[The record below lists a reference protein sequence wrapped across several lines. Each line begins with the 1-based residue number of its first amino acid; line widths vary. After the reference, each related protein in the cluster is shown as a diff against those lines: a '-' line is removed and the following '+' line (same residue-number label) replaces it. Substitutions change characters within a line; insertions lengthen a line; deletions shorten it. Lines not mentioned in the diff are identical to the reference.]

1 MFEGFYMDDKW
12 TNPRLERLA
21 REVGAE
27 IPLPPVEKENGDK
40 PRSPSPLLDALRNLL
55 SFGTRRA

>member
-1 MFEGFYMDDKW
+1 MFEGFYMDDRW

-27 IPLPPVEKENGDK
+27 IPLPPLEKENGDK
-40 PRSPSPLLDALRNLL
+40 PKSLSPLLDALRNLL
-55 SFGTRRA
+55 QIATRRA